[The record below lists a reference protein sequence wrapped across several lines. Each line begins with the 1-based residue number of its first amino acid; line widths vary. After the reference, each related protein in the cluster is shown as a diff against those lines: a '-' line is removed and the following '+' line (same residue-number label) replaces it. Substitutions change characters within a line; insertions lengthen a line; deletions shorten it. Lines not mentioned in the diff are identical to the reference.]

1 MSIYDTF
8 LKELEGPCS
17 EVDSTPEGIQKLCE
31 QLIACRCWAV
41 VALDDRA
48 FLYDKDRV
56 DGYAVRIFH
65 PRIWSFRVELFRV
78 EVKVSKP
85 RRLWRLIHSRYKMEQ
100 EVSHARSVMEAIEQA
115 REVVKKEV
123 PCSEDGKEE
132 GNDVG
137 D

>member
-41 VALDDRA
+41 LALDDEA
-48 FLYDKDRV
+48 FVYDKDRV
-56 DGYAVRIFH
+56 NGDVIRISHTRF
-65 PRIWSFRVELFRV
+65 WSFKVELFGV
-78 EVKVSKP
+78 EVKVSNP

-100 EVSHARSVMEAIEQA
+100 EVFYARSVMAAIEQA

-132 GNDVG
+132 V
-137 D
+137 

>member
-8 LKELEGPCS
+8 LKKLEGPCS

-41 VALDDRA
+41 LALDDRA
-48 FLYDKDRV
+48 FVYDADRV
-56 DGYAVRIFH
+56 DNRYAVRIFR
-65 PRIWSFRVELFRV
+65 PSIWSFRVELFGV
-78 EVKVSKP
+78 EVKVSNP

-100 EVSHARSVMEAIEQA
+100 EGSHARAVMEAIEQA

-123 PCSEDGKEE
+123 PYSEDGKE
-132 GNDVG
+132 GLV
-137 D
+137 

>member
-41 VALDDRA
+41 LALDDRA
-48 FLYDKDRV
+48 FVYNVDRV
-56 DGYAVRIFH
+56 NRDAVRIFR
-65 PRIWSFRVELFRV
+65 PRIWSFRVELFGV
-78 EVKVSKP
+78 EVKVSNP

-100 EVSHARSVMEAIEQA
+100 DVSHARAVLEAIEQA
-115 REVVKKEV
+115 REVVQKEV
-123 PCSEDGKEE
+123 CRSEDGREE
-132 GNDVG
+132 NNG
-137 D
+137 